1 METLSQDLRF
11 ALRALR
17 KSPGFAAVTIGV
29 LALGIGANTAIFSV
43 VHAVLLKPLPFPDA
57 ERIVVVPHTPPQD
70 IFPGRKY
77 FSVSPANYYDWK
89 AQNDVF
95 SHMAMVADGRATLTG
110 SGEPASISA
119 YYVTSEFFPVMG
131 ARPLM
136 GRVFTASDD
145 EPGQDVAIISEEMWK
160 SRFGGSP
167 SVVGTTMIVDG
178 KSHAIVGVLPEKLA
192 YPPETRVWIPLVLSP
207 QDRALRAIHDFGVLA
222 RLKDGVSLDAAQA
235 QMNAI
240 AARLAAQYPADN
252 KGWGAAV
259 LAFHEDLVGDVRPAL
274 LVLLGAVGF
283 VLLIACANVANLV
296 LARTIARRKEIA
308 VRAALGRRPCADRP
322 ADPRRDHRARDRRR
336 RARTPSR
343 RSRRAAHRRLPRR
356 PDAPRDRH
364 PRRPPRARLHLRH
377 RDRHRAS
384 GRHPASVAA
393 LAREPQR
400 CPQAGWPL
408 GRRRGKPRA
417 APHARGGR
425 GRAGAGADARRGPS
439 RS

>member
-1 METLSQDLRF
+1 MENLYQDLRF

-95 SHMAMVADGRATLTG
+95 SHMAMVAGGRATLTG
-110 SGEPASISA
+110 SGEPASVSA

-160 SRFGGSP
+160 SRFGASP
-167 SVVGTTMIVDG
+167 SVVGSTMIVDG

-192 YPPETRVWIPLVLSP
+192 YPPETR
-207 QDRALRAIHDFGVLA
+207 ALDSARSLA
-222 RLKDGVSLDAAQA
+222 GGQGAAGDPRLRRPRPPEGR
-235 QMNAI
+235 
-240 AARLAAQYPADN
+240 RLA
-252 KGWGAAV
+252 GRGAGPDERHRGSPGRAV
-259 LAFHEDLVGDVRPAL
+259 PG
-274 LVLLGAVGF
+274 GQQGM
-283 VLLIACANVANLV
+283 
-296 LARTIARRKEIA
+296 
-308 VRAALGRRPCADRP
+308 GRRCPGLPRG
-322 ADPRRDHRARDRRR
+322 PRRA
-336 RARTPSR
+336 T
-343 RSRRAAHRRLPRR
+343 
-356 PDAPRDRH
+356 
-364 PRRPPRARLHLRH
+364 
-377 RDRHRAS
+377 
-384 GRHPASVAA
+384 
-393 LAREPQR
+393 
-400 CPQAGWPL
+400 C
-408 GRRRGKPRA
+408 GRRCSSCS
-417 APHARGGR
+417 APWA
-425 GRAGAGADARRGPS
+425 S
-439 RS
+439 CS